1 MTINPNRR
9 STTQGRPRITNGAFR
24 CTRCK
29 RMANQLRVYWP
40 GDQLCNSCFYT
51 AMRTRGICPNC
62 GLDGVLPGRLNRTD
76 NRPVCLACAGI
87 PGNYQC
93 RTCHTE
99 GEIYRRGQCAR
110 CALRDDL
117 TAIMVHG
124 AADPSAMQTIVEIL
138 CSVDRP
144 ESILTWKRSPKVQN
158 LLTGLACGAIPLS
171 QEGLDAAGRGKHIT
185 HLRSL
190 LEHHDLLSHRDEHL
204 ARFESW
210 LAFKLE
216 NIAKPAVRAPVEQ
229 FATWHHLRRL
239 RRNSAPGQSSDGAK
253 RSAKQEITETIKFL
267 TWLDET
273 HQRTAATCR
282 QRDVDQWLATG
293 PTTRHL
299 IRTFFVWA
307 TKSKINVEVRIDHRQ
322 AKTTPSV
329 TQHQRLAWLKEL
341 LTGDAESLPYRVAGT
356 LLLLYAQPLVR
367 IAALNTTAIVLTPQ
381 EMRISLG
388 AEPVP
393 VPEPFAGILRQHLH
407 DRPNLRTTGGGAGTP
422 WLFPSTYPGKHLD
435 AQHIMKRLRALG
447 VNLQGARN
455 SAIQNLVAEVP
466 PPLVAQLLGYSYQV
480 AHRHA
485 EVAAQPWSRYVTS

>member
-1 MTINPNRR
+1 MTIKPDRR
-9 STTQGRPRITNGAFR
+9 STTQGRCRITNGAFR
-24 CTRCK
+24 CTRCE

-62 GLDGVLPGRLNRTD
+62 GHDGVLPGRLTRTD
-76 NRPVCLACAGI
+76 ARPVCLGCAGI

-99 GEIYRRGQCAR
+99 GEMYRRGQCAR

-117 TAIMVHG
+117 TAMMVHG

-144 ESILTWKRSPKVQN
+144 ESILTWKRSAKVQN

-190 LEHHDLLSHRDEHL
+190 LEHHDLRSHRDEHL

-216 NIAKPAVRAPVEQ
+216 NIANPAVRTPVEQ

-239 RRNSAPGQSSDGAK
+239 RRNSAPGQSSDGPK

-273 HQRTAATCR
+273 HRRTAATCR
-282 QRDVDQWLATG
+282 QQHIDQWLATG

-299 IRTFFVWA
+299 IRTFVVWA
-307 TKSKINVEVRIDHRQ
+307 TKSKINAEVRIERRQ
-322 AKTTPSV
+322 AKTTRSL
-329 TQHQRLAWLKEL
+329 TQDQRLAWLKEL
-341 LTGDAESLPYRVAGT
+341 LTGDAESLPYRVAGS

-367 IAALNTTAIVLTPQ
+367 IAALKTTAIVLTPH
-381 EMRISLG
+381 EMRFPLG
-388 AEPVP
+388 SNRSQCPTRSPVCSD
-393 VPEPFAGILRQHLH
+393 ITC
-407 DRPNLRTTGGGAGTP
+407 TTGRIFAQPVAALGTP
-422 WLFPSTYPGKHLD
+422 WLFPSSYPGKHLE
-435 AQHIMKRLRALG
+435 AQYVMKRLRTLRI
-447 VNLQGARN
+447 NLLGARN
-455 SAIQNLVAEVP
+455 TAIQNLVAEVP
-466 PPLVAQLLGYSYQV
+466 PPVVAELLGYGYQV
-480 AHRHA
+480 AQRHA
-485 EVAAQPWSRYVTS
+485 EVAAQPWSQYVT

>member
-1 MTINPNRR
+1 MET
-9 STTQGRPRITNGAFR
+9 
-24 CTRCK
+24 
-29 RMANQLRVYWP
+29 M
-40 GDQLCNSCFYT
+40 
-51 AMRTRGICPNC
+51 
-62 GLDGVLPGRLNRTD
+62 
-76 NRPVCLACAGI
+76 
-87 PGNYQC
+87 
-93 RTCHTE
+93 
-99 GEIYRRGQCAR
+99 
-110 CALRDDL
+110 
-117 TAIMVHG
+117 
-124 AADPSAMQTIVEIL
+124 VEIL
-138 CSVDRP
+138 CNVDRP

-171 QEGLDAAGRGKHIT
+171 HAGLDAAGRGKHIT

-190 LEHHDLLSHRDEHL
+190 LEHHDLLPYRDEHL

-253 RSAKQEITETIKFL
+253 HSAKQEITETIKFL
-267 TWLDET
+267 TWLDEV

-282 QRDVDQWLATG
+282 QQDVDEWLATG

-307 TKSKINVEVRIDHRQ
+307 NKSKINVEVRIDHRQ
-322 AKTTPSV
+322 SKTSRTL
-329 TQHQRLAWLKEL
+329 TQERRLAWLKEL
-341 LTGDAESLPYRVAGT
+341 LTGESETRPYRVAGT

-367 IAALNTTAIVLTPQ
+367 IAELKTTAIILTPQ

-393 VPEPFAGILRQHLH
+393 VPEPFAGMLRKHLH
-407 DRPNLRTTGGGAGTP
+407 GRPNLRTTGGGAGTP
-422 WLFPSTYPGKHLD
+422 WLFPSTFPGKHLE
-435 AQHIMKRLRALG
+435 AQHVMKRLRALG
-447 VNLQGARN
+447 VNLLGARN
-455 SAIQNLVAEVP
+455 SAIQNLVAEIP
-466 PPLVAQLLGYSYQV
+466 PPLVAELLGYSYQV

-485 EVAAQPWSRYVTS
+485 EVAARPWSRYVT